1 PPPPGGI
8 SNSNSPAGQRR
19 NIDLGLASQLN
30 PSAKQNNL
38 GRKVSVKNMDFS
50 SISLQYGG
58 AQKDFDA
65 GNNTSALV
73 SQKMK
78 GVGGSSSNLLRQTS
92 QKKVNINN
100 IDASMLPEPG
110 DLSATGNR
118 VGLDLVRKPTLTKG
132 RDGAGAGG
140 MSQVNIAL
148 GDDFVG
154 SAPDILNSPNNTIS
168 RTRTL
173 PPLDADTQSRASNI
187 NLAVD
192 LDMDIPNPLSA
203 SASNLAGT
211 HRRAGSLRPLTDVS
225 VDAITYI
232 DQSGMGILKATTSQ
246 QPRPKAATDLKR
258 PEEAAAGSGTGL
270 STTGLGGGATPKPK
284 NPVPPQPPK
293 KQNSG
298 GTLTATGSAMT
309 ATGSLP
315 APTTS
320 PSPNQIRRNITPS
333 PFPGNQNRIIPSIP
347 PTTPATAAPKKP
359 TEELKVVEEL
369 PILSA
374 RELARKRAEE
384 KNIWRYSKMDEK
396 KMAIY
401 FQNKLRAKEL
411 AERTRQEFLKKL
423 RKSSEEEEEVIE
435 PYVPKGE
442 WGGD

>member
-1 PPPPGGI
+1 MDLSINAQKKEGASNTTNGSNPAIVFRQGPPPPGGI
-8 SNSNSPAGQRR
+8 STSNSPAGQRR

-118 VGLDLVRKPTLTKG
+118 VGLDLVRKYC
-132 RDGAGAGG
+132 
-140 MSQVNIAL
+140 L

-192 LDMDIPNPLSA
+192 LDMDIPNHCPL
-203 SASNLAGT
+203 
-211 HRRAGSLRPLTDVS
+211 
-225 VDAITYI
+225 
-232 DQSGMGILKATTSQ
+232 
-246 QPRPKAATDLKR
+246 
-258 PEEAAAGSGTGL
+258 
-270 STTGLGGGATPKPK
+270 
-284 NPVPPQPPK
+284 
-293 KQNSG
+293 
-298 GTLTATGSAMT
+298 
-309 ATGSLP
+309 
-315 APTTS
+315 
-320 PSPNQIRRNITPS
+320 
-333 PFPGNQNRIIPSIP
+333 
-347 PTTPATAAPKKP
+347 
-359 TEELKVVEEL
+359 
-369 PILSA
+369 
-374 RELARKRAEE
+374 
-384 KNIWRYSKMDEK
+384 
-396 KMAIY
+396 
-401 FQNKLRAKEL
+401 LRATL
-411 AERTRQEFLKKL
+411 LGHI
-423 RKSSEEEEEVIE
+423 EE
-435 PYVPKGE
+435 P
-442 WGGD
+442 DL